1 MKRLF
6 LFMLAVV
13 GVIGCTHYTKAG
25 NGDFAVGVAGEMSS
39 SLLKG
44 DETIFAYGGVEL
56 FANYKHKFGSHFFIL
71 PEVGI
76 AQRWHRNNQNNAE
89 AYLPGIKREEMRS
102 ISSVFA
108 LRPNVGFD
116 IVNGTGWN
124 LGIVTGPEMD
134 WIFAQSHKYKLKDNG
149 SFTNEPGE
157 EICKNNEKKIQWGW
171 NIGVLADINK
181 IRVGINYKI
190 RIGDMT
196 EIHSEKPGELRI
208 SVGYRF

>member
-13 GVIGCTHYTKAG
+13 GVIGCTQYTKAG

-56 FANYKHKFGSHFFIL
+56 FANYKYKFGSRLFIL
-71 PEVGI
+71 PEVAI
-76 AQRWHRNNQNNAE
+76 AQRWHRSNL
-89 AYLPGIKREEMRS
+89 YGDKVFSSLLPDDVRS

-108 LRPNVGFD
+108 LRPNFGVN
-116 IVNGTGWN
+116 IVNESDWS
-124 LGIVTGPEMD
+124 LGLTTGPEMD
-134 WIFAQSHKYKLKDNG
+134 WIFAQSHKFRFTPKDNPQVH
-149 SFTNEPGE
+149 TDRR
-157 EICKNNEKKIQWGW
+157 NEKKVQWGW
-171 NIGVLADINK
+171 NIGVLADIK
-181 IRVGINYKI
+181 MVRVGVNYKI
-190 RIGDMT
+190 HLGDMMDLGT
-196 EIHSEKPGELRI
+196 FTTGKPGELRI